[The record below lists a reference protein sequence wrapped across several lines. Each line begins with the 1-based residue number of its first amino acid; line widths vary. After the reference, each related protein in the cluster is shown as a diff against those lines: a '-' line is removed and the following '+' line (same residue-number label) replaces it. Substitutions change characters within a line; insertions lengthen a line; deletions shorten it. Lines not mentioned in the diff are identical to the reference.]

1 MPTTPQIDVTN
12 QQTAMSVDAER
23 LVTIAR
29 SILVDHGIVR
39 AQVSIA
45 VVDDPT
51 IHVLNRRYLAHDY
64 PTDVLSFVLERSDDW
79 LEGEIVVSADT
90 ARTAAR
96 EYGWEPADELLLY
109 VVHGV
114 LHLVGMDDQSEEAR
128 AAMADVESRYLRQCG
143 LTRRA

>member
-1 MPTTPQIDVTN
+1 
-12 QQTAMSVDAER
+12 MSVDAER